1 MKEINEL
8 KAKAYDIIGNLEF
21 LKQELDKTNA
31 EIAKKI
37 HEYNEAMKKVD
48 NGEQPEPANQL
59 YCRVS
64 NFLRLYECQAKSP
77 GGKNEKPERFY

>member
-37 HEYNEAMKKVD
+37 QEYNEAQKKID
-48 NGEQPEPANQL
+48 DGKQPEPVN
-59 YCRVS
+59 
-64 NFLRLYECQAKSP
+64 
-77 GGKNEKPERFY
+77 

>member
-31 EIAKKI
+31 QIAKKI
-37 HEYNEAMKKVD
+37 QEYNEAMKKVD
-48 NGEQPEPANQL
+48 HGEQPEPAN
-59 YCRVS
+59 
-64 NFLRLYECQAKSP
+64 
-77 GGKNEKPERFY
+77 

>member
-8 KAKAYDIIGNLEF
+8 KAKAYDIIGNLEY

-37 HEYNEAMKKVD
+37 QDYNEALKKVD
-48 NGEQPEPANQL
+48 NGEQLEPVN
-59 YCRVS
+59 
-64 NFLRLYECQAKSP
+64 
-77 GGKNEKPERFY
+77 